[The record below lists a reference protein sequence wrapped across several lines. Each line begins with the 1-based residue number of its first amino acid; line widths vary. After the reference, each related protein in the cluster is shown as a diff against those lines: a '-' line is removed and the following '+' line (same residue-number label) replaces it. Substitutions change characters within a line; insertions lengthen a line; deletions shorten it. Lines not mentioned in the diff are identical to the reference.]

1 MKLKSIYEVI
11 VKEGV
16 KADPRGEAK
25 VKEKLKNNKR
35 KFNELKKEEKEKF
48 DKESL
53 KNPYAD
59 TRILYGNESKEVKGI
74 LMGIDIGVEELLLA
88 DRLEQMGKIIDLVI
102 SHHPAGRAY
111 ASFYKV
117 MEMQVDILA
126 KFGVSESQA
135 ENLLQE
141 RIEEVSR
148 KILPANHTRASDA
161 AKLLEIP
168 FMCCHTPADNHVVEF
183 LQKIFDNKKPDTLAD
198 LINIL
203 EDIPEYKHAS
213 KNNAGPRIFNGRK
226 ESRCGKIFVDMT
238 GGTEGSK
245 EIFEKIANA
254 GIGTI
259 VCMHLSEEHLKKV
272 KKAKVNAVIAG
283 HMASDSLGVNL
294 ILDKI
299 QKKEELKIIP
309 CSGFIRIKR

>member
-1 MKLKSIYEVI
+1 
-11 VKEGV
+11 
-16 KADPRGEAK
+16 
-25 VKEKLKNNKR
+25 
-35 KFNELKKEEKEKF
+35 
-48 DKESL
+48 
-53 KNPYAD
+53 
-59 TRILYGNESKEVKGI
+59 
-74 LMGIDIGVEELLLA
+74 
-88 DRLEQMGKIIDLVI
+88 
-102 SHHPAGRAY
+102 
-111 ASFYKV
+111 
-117 MEMQVDILA
+117 MQVDILA

-183 LQKIFDNKKPDTLAD
+183 LQKTFDNKKPDILAD
-198 LINIL
+198 LIDIL
-203 EDIPEYKHAS
+203 EDIPEYRQAS

-272 KKAKVNAVIAG
+272 KEAKVNAVIAG

-309 CSGFIRIKR
+309 CSGFIRVKR